1 LCILH
6 ACEIDPSSPPRR
18 ARLDPCRAPA
28 PAAGQR
34 ELPKLARHL
43 CNLTASAD
51 LPDRLDAWLA
61 LNRWL
66 AGGALWSDV
75 YIDAADVHG
84 SATQRFAV
92 LMDVLAATPALAA
105 EVRDALCAI
114 LDETDGANLFG
125 EVGIPATGVSCRSS
139 ATG

>member
-1 LCILH
+1 MPNKPILSPRDVLAAIH
-6 ACEIDPSSPPRR
+6 AALPPQRQ
-18 ARLDPCRAPA
+18 
-28 PAAGQR
+28 GQR
-34 ELPKLARHL
+34 ELPRLARHL

-75 YIDAADVHG
+75 YIDSADVHG

-92 LMDVLAATPALAA
+92 LMGEYNQAIGDGKISINEAKRLLRETLAIQQVL
-105 EVRDALCAI
+105 
-114 LDETDGANLFG
+114 LDMKLNLEEEAG
-125 EVGIPATGVSCRSS
+125 
-139 ATG
+139 